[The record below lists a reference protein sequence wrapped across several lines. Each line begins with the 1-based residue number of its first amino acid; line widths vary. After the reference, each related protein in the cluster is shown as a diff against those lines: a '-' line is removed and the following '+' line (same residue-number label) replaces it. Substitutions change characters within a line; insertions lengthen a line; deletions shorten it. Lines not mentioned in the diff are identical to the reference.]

1 MYTRVGVL
9 HSILSSAGFFHL
21 SSHKNT
27 IVGKPSHLT
36 PSSHLP
42 TEQAACVSA
51 QKTLLQVSQ
60 NRGYMRILQKSLV
73 CRGCEVTSRFK
84 YKRESPQSQLLAL
97 MQLIK
102 KTVKPSLLYWFCV
115 FLSQGLW
122 STHQPG
128 KPRLVSQPLPFLALI
143 RASQVCTKETSLT
156 SLLYRISDGSQG
168 PLLIYLN
175 D

>member
-1 MYTRVGVL
+1 M
-9 HSILSSAGFFHL
+9 
-21 SSHKNT
+21 
-27 IVGKPSHLT
+27 GKPSHLT

-42 TEQAACVSA
+42 TEQEACMSA
-51 QKTLLQVSQ
+51 QKILLQLSQ
-60 NRGYMRILQKSLV
+60 NRECRRILQKSLV

-84 YKRESPQSQLLAL
+84 NKRESPQSQLLAL

-102 KTVKPSLLYWFCV
+102 KTVKPSLLYLFCV

-122 STHQPG
+122 FTHQPG
-128 KPRLVSQPLPFLALI
+128 KPRLVSWPLPFLALM

-156 SLLYRISDGSQG
+156 SLRYRISDGSQK